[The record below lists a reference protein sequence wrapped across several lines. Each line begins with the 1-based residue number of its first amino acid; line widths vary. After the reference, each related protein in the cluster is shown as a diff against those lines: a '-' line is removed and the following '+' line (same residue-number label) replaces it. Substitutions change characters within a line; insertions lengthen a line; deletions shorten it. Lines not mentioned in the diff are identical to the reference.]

1 MTYNVKAG
9 DTIIGSSGGDMR
21 FAGDILKAIH
31 PSPDERY
38 TAGEDTGSMER
49 PGLMQILAIMFDNAQ
64 LEDNK
69 VVKLLVSAGLPEE
82 QAEIAVALIPS
93 ALGRAILEKMG
104 VVGFS
109 VLAKTEDGAW
119 VEIDLERQPIY
130 QEVLAL
136 ARHRGWLGNLNFE
149 GYQTIV
155 SCTSELNS
163 ANKALQAGDDLNGA
177 RISTTIPNVS
187 AEQFGYEP

>member
-1 MTYNVKAG
+1 
-9 DTIIGSSGGDMR
+9 
-21 FAGDILKAIH
+21 
-31 PSPDERY
+31 
-38 TAGEDTGSMER
+38 MEQ

-64 LEDNK
+64 LIDHE

-82 QAEIAVALIPS
+82 QAQIAVALIPS

-109 VLAKTEDGAW
+109 VLAKTEAGAW

-130 QEVLAL
+130 LEVLAL
-136 ARHRGWLGNLNFE
+136 ARNRGWLGNLNFE

-155 SCTSELNS
+155 SCTSELSS
-163 ANKALQAGDDLNGA
+163 ANKALRAGDDLKGA
-177 RISTTIPNVS
+177 RIATTIPNVS